1 MTSKST
7 TLPSSFRDPSGFI
20 YTKNGELFRHI
31 NPVYQPHYQKLID
44 SGLYQAL
51 VEKELLIPHQ
61 ELPVKST
68 LTHFKTVK
76 PKKLDFISY
85 PYEWSFSQLKDAAH
99 TTLAIQQLA
108 MKHGLTLKDASA
120 YNIQFLSGKP
130 ILIDTLSFEI
140 YDPAKPWVAYRQFC
154 QHFLAPLALMAH
166 TDVRLSQL
174 PRVYIDGIPLDLAS
188 KLLPK
193 SSYLNPGLLTHL
205 HLHAKTQTKYAN
217 DTSTLKHT
225 KLTMSQAAM
234 AGLMDNL
241 NSTINKL
248 TWKYTPT
255 DTEWG
260 DYYHNT
266 NYSDKAFNHKKSII
280 SKWTKQIKPNTV
292 WDLGA
297 NNGEFSRLA
306 ADQKINTLA
315 FDIDPIA
322 VEKNYIHTKQTKQ
335 TYMLPLLLDL
345 TNPSPAIGWH
355 NQERDAL
362 LTRGP
367 ADLVYALALMHHLTI
382 SNNVPFNHLAAFFH
396 SVAKNLI
403 IEFVPKTDSKVQ
415 KLLSSREDI
424 FKNYDLDH
432 FITAFSA
439 HFTLKAK
446 TAIQDS
452 DRTLLLLTRK

>member
-1 MTSKST
+1 MKNKPST
-7 TLPSSFRDPSGFI
+7 LSSSFRDPSGYI

-31 NPVYQPHYQKLID
+31 NPGYAPYYNQLMA

-61 ELPVKST
+61 ELPAKST
-68 LTHFKTVK
+68 ATHFKTIK
-76 PKKLDFISY
+76 PSRLEFISY
-85 PYEWSFSQLKDAAH
+85 PYEWSFSQLKDAAKA
-99 TTLAIQQLA
+99 TLAIQKRAL
-108 MKHGLTLKDASA
+108 KKGLTLKDASA
-120 YNIQFLSGKP
+120 YNIQFHHGKP
-130 ILIDTLSFEI
+130 LLIDTLSFET
-140 YDPAKPWVAYRQFC
+140 YDPTKPWVAYKQFC

-174 PRVYIDGIPLDLAS
+174 LRVYIDGIPLDLAS

-193 SSYLNPGLLTHL
+193 STYFNPGLLTHL

-217 DTSTLKHT
+217 DTTALKRT
-225 KLTMSQAAM
+225 RLTMNQAAM
-234 AGLMDNL
+234 AGLIDNL
-241 NSTINKL
+241 TSTINKL

-266 NYSDKAFNHKKSII
+266 NYSDKAFSTKKSII
-280 SKWTKQIKPNTV
+280 TKWTKQIKPNSV

-297 NNGEFSRLA
+297 NNGEFSRIA
-306 ADQKINTLA
+306 ADQHINTLA

-322 VEKNYIHTKQTKQ
+322 VEKNYIHTKQTKEQ
-335 TYMLPLLLDL
+335 QMLPLLLDL
-345 TNPSPAIGWH
+345 TNPSPALGWH
-355 NQERDAL
+355 NQERDTL
-362 LTRGP
+362 YQRGP

-382 SNNVPFNHLAAFFH
+382 SNNVPFDRLATFFQ
-396 SVAKNLI
+396 SITKNLI

-424 FKNYDLDH
+424 FTTYDLDH
-432 FITAFSA
+432 FITAFSS
-439 HFTLKAK
+439 HFKLIDQKSIT
-446 TAIQDS
+446 DS
-452 DRTLLLLTRK
+452 KRTLLLFARK